1 MRRTII
7 SLSAAIVILCLAG
20 TALAGAGI
28 STVGPF
34 TGALQESWESF
45 ANGHPAGPLT
55 IMGGNATF
63 SSTHYMIYEPG
74 VYGFGL
80 GTSGMAQTA
89 DGAKGMGQHAEAC
102 VANIVFTG
110 PVSSFGGYFG
120 AATLNPIYP
129 DPAIINFEF
138 LDVSGGLIDT
148 ASLSYSRSSQGDGLL
163 EWFGVVSSV
172 PIGSVTIAGNYPVND
187 YLQADPVSVIPAPGA
202 IVLGSIGVTF
212 FGWLRR
218 RRTL

>member
-1 MRRTII
+1 MKR
-7 SLSAAIVILCLAG
+7 LILCLMAAFVISCFVGPAKAG
-20 TALAGAGI
+20 V

-34 TGALQESWESF
+34 VGVLQESWESF
-45 ANGHPAGPLT
+45 ANGHPVGPLT

-74 VYGFGL
+74 VYSFGL

-89 DGAKGMGQHAEAC
+89 DGAKGMGQHAESGL
-102 VANIVFTG
+102 ANIVFSA

-120 AATLNPIYP
+120 AATLNPTYP

-138 LDVSGGLIDT
+138 FDVSGASIDT
-148 ASLSYSRSSQGDGLL
+148 SSLSYTRSAQGYGLL
-163 EWFGVVSSV
+163 TCFGVVSSV
-172 PIGSVTIAGNYPVND
+172 PIGSLSLTGVYPVND
-187 YLQADPVSVIPAPGA
+187 YLQADPASMIPAPGA

-212 FGWLRR
+212 VGWLRR